1 MLLETGQKK
10 EGLRVD
16 PTLLCFPFIQGS
28 TVTAAASSSEHRW
41 HESID
46 TNTSSTPAIT
56 FLIQE
61 VMRSLAEGKAEQPRG
76 KKG

>member
-1 MLLETGQKK
+1 MIITKLELQLLA
-10 EGLRVD
+10 
-16 PTLLCFPFIQGS
+16 PFIQDC

-41 HESID
+41 RESIG

-61 VMRSLAEGKAEQPRG
+61 VTCRLAKGKAEQPGGKRG
-76 KKG
+76 WWDSIVGK